1 MKLRYGLP
9 LLMAV
14 FLGAC
19 VTHIRPDR
27 TYNPPPKEALSHFQ
41 HFELAPLQA
50 SAEAQKEAAALA
62 RVDANV
68 QQKLLALTAV
78 WNAPGTDG
86 RTLRIEPY
94 VSQLK
99 FVGVNGRFWAGPL
112 AGSSAVVMNLRLI
125 DKATGEVIAEPE
137 FFQRASAMGGAFAV
151 GGTDYG
157 MLVRIST
164 VAEQY
169 LKRNHPQAV
178 GGPTG
183 LDGSED

>member
-1 MKLRYGLP
+1 MKLRDGL
-9 LLMAV
+9 LFVATIILS
-14 FLGAC
+14 AC

-50 SAEAQKEAAALA
+50 SPEASQEGSALA
-62 RVDANV
+62 RIDANV
-68 QQKLLALTAV
+68 RQRVQPLVAQ
-78 WNAPGTDG
+78 WNSSGTGG
-86 RTLRIEPY
+86 RALRIEPY

-112 AGSSAVVMNLRLI
+112 AGSSAVVMKMRLV
-125 DKATGEVIAEPE
+125 DVATGKTVAEPE
-137 FFQRASAMGGAFAV
+137 FFQRASAMGGTFAV

-157 MLVRIST
+157 MLARIAT

-169 LKRNHPQAV
+169 LKRNYPAAV

-183 LDGSED
+183 LDGTEE

>member
-1 MKLRYGLP
+1 MKLRNGL
-9 LLMAV
+9 LFVATIVMS
-14 FLGAC
+14 AC

-27 TYNPPPKEALSHFQ
+27 SYNPPPKEALSHFQ

-50 SAEAQKEAAALA
+50 SPEAAKERSALS
-62 RVDANV
+62 RIDANV
-68 QQKLLALTAV
+68 RQKLQLLIAQ
-78 WNAPGTDG
+78 WNSSGAGG
-86 RTLRIEPY
+86 RVLRIEPY

-112 AGSSAVVMNLRLI
+112 AGSSAVVMKIRLV
-125 DKATGEVIAEPE
+125 DVATGKVIAEPE
-137 FFQRASAMGGAFAV
+137 FFQRASAMGGTFAV

-169 LKRNHPQAV
+169 LRRNYPAAI

-183 LDGSED
+183 LDGTED

>member
-1 MKLRYGLP
+1 MKFHRVPP
-9 LLMAV
+9 LVAAC
-14 FLGAC
+14 FLAAC

-27 TYNPPPKEALSHFQ
+27 TSNPPPTEPLSAFQ

-50 SAEAQKEAAALA
+50 STEARKEASALA
-62 RVDANV
+62 RIDANV
-68 QQKLLALTAV
+68 RQKMLALTAG
-78 WNAPGTDG
+78 WESGRTGG
-86 RTLRIEPY
+86 RTLLIEPY

-112 AGSSAVVMNLRLI
+112 AGSSAVVMRVRLV
-125 DKATGEVIAEPE
+125 DKATTKLVAEPE
-137 FFQRASAMGGAFAV
+137 FFQRASAMGGTFAV

-164 VAEQY
+164 VSAQY
-169 LKRNHPQAV
+169 LRRNYATAV

-183 LDGSED
+183 LDGTED

>member
-1 MKLRYGLP
+1 MKLRYGLT
-9 LLMAV
+9 LLTAA
-14 FLGAC
+14 FLSAC

-27 TYNPPPKEALSHFQ
+27 NYNPPPKMALSHFQ
-41 HFELAPLQA
+41 HFELAPLEA
-50 SAEAQKEAAALA
+50 STEARKEAAALA

-68 QQKLLALTAV
+68 QKKLLALTTA
-78 WNAPGTDG
+78 WNSRGAEG

-112 AGSSAVVMNLRLI
+112 AGSSAVVMKLRLV

-137 FFQRASAMGGAFAV
+137 FFQRASAMGGTFAV

-164 VAEQY
+164 VSEQY
-169 LKRNHPQAV
+169 LERNYPKAV

>member
-1 MKLRYGLP
+1 MTLRHVLP
-9 LLMAV
+9 LAATAL
-14 FLGAC
+14 LCAC

-27 TYNPPPKEALSHFQ
+27 TFNPPPAEPLSHFQ
-41 HFELAPLQA
+41 HFQLAPLQA
-50 SAEAQKEAAALA
+50 SADAHHESAALE
-62 RVDANV
+62 RIDANV
-68 QQKLLALTAV
+68 RQKVIALVST
-78 WNAPGTDG
+78 WESRDPDG

-99 FVGVNGRFWAGPL
+99 FVGVNGRFWVGPL
-112 AGSSAVVMNLRLI
+112 AGSSAVVMKLRLV
-125 DKATGEVIAEPE
+125 DATTGKTVGEPE
-137 FFQRASAMGGAFAV
+137 FFQRASAMGGAVAV

-164 VAEQY
+164 VCQQY
-169 LKRNHPQAV
+169 LKRNYAAAV

>member
-9 LLMAV
+9 LLATV
-14 FLGAC
+14 FLSAC

-50 SAEAQKEAAALA
+50 SPEASKEAAALA

-68 QQKLLALTAV
+68 QEKLRALIAQ
-78 WNAPGTDG
+78 WNSSGADG

-112 AGSSAVVMNLRLI
+112 AGSSAVVMKLRLV
-125 DKATGEVIAEPE
+125 DKATAEVIAEPE
-137 FFQRASAMGGAFAV
+137 FFQRASAMGGTFAL

-164 VAEQY
+164 VSEQY
-169 LKRNHPQAV
+169 LKRNYPAAI

-183 LDGSED
+183 LDGTED

>member
-1 MKLRYGLP
+1 MKLHFVLP
-9 LLMAV
+9 LAASAL
-14 FLGAC
+14 LCAC

-27 TYNPPPKEALSHFQ
+27 AFNPPPAEPLSHFQ

-50 SAEAQKEAAALA
+50 SPEARHEEGALEHI
-62 RVDANV
+62 DANV
-68 QQKLLALTAV
+68 RQKVGELVAL
-78 WNAPGTDG
+78 WNSHGSEG

-94 VSQLK
+94 VSHLK
-99 FVGVNGRFWAGPL
+99 FVGVNGRFWVGPL
-112 AGSSAVVMNLRLI
+112 AGSSAVVMKLRLV
-125 DKATGEVIAEPE
+125 DAATGKVVAEPE

-164 VAEQY
+164 VCQQY
-169 LKRNHPQAV
+169 LERNYAAAV

-183 LDGSED
+183 LDGTED